1 MILVDTSVW
10 IDHLRTKDDD
20 LTRLLDAGQ
29 VLVHP
34 FVVGELALGN
44 LLNRDTVLN
53 ALRGLPQAQVAT
65 DQEVQ
70 HLITE
75 TRLFGRGIGYIDAH
89 LLASARLTMG
99 AMLWT
104 RDKRLGAVSVG
115 LGLNAQ
121 TLH

>member
-10 IDHLRTKDDD
+10 IDHLRTTDQG
-20 LTRLLDAGQ
+20 LAHLLSEGK

-44 LLNRDTVLN
+44 LVNRDAILN

-70 HLITE
+70 HLIAAE
-75 TRLFGRGIGYIDAH
+75 RLFGSGIGYIDAH
-89 LLASARLTMG
+89 LLASVRLTAG
-99 AMLWT
+99 ASLWT
-104 RDKRLGAVSVG
+104 RDKRLSAASAE
-115 LGLNAQ
+115 LGLSAQ
-121 TLH
+121 TRH